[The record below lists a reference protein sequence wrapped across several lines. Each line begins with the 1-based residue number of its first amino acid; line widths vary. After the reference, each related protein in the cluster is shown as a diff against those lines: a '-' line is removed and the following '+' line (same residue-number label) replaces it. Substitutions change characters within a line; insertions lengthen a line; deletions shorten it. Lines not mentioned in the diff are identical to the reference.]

1 MEHLC
6 DAEIKQYLS
15 RLHNIYMCQHMTT
28 ATHLRQFE
36 RIHDLAFRRLVD
48 IFRGEVDNL
57 VDVEIAGKLDFTH
70 FG

>member
-1 MEHLC
+1 M
-6 DAEIKQYLS
+6 
-15 RLHNIYMCQHMTT
+15 RQHMTT
-28 ATHLRQFE
+28 ATHLGQFE
-36 RIHDLAFRRLVD
+36 RVHDLAFRCLVD

>member
-1 MEHLC
+1 M
-6 DAEIKQYLS
+6 
-15 RLHNIYMCQHMTT
+15 RQHMTT

-36 RIHDLAFRRLVD
+36 RIHDLAFRRFVD

>member
-1 MEHLC
+1 M
-6 DAEIKQYLS
+6 
-15 RLHNIYMCQHMTT
+15 RQHMTT
-28 ATHLRQFE
+28 ATHLGQFE
-36 RIHDLAFRRLVD
+36 RIHDLAFWRFVD